1 MPFKT
6 IMVLLNDSSRTEQL
20 LDAASALAR
29 QFDAHLVGLYILPTA
44 KIYADVGLVATPMVF
59 EGYRDL
65 FKSKLAEVR
74 KKFEA
79 RAKQDGLKAE
89 WRTVNSIFPEIA
101 ESAIAHSRSAE
112 LVVTS
117 QIDYGPDGSIEQDF
131 VVRLVMESGRP
142 VLIIPR
148 KGSFAPRGEGIA
160 EKAIV
165 GINGTKESTRAMF
178 DALPLLRLVKET
190 RLVWVDPYKESEA
203 AGSVPGAEEAAVLA
217 RHGIKAV
224 AEPKFNLLGVQ
235 ATTNPGTPVLAFAA
249 VLLVG
254 GLMLILL
261 TYTRSVWVRLKS
273 KDDGV
278 EVAVAGRSY
287 TNKAGLEKELK
298 YLLAELKDNLERSA

>member
-203 AGSVPGAEEAAVLA
+203 AGSVPGADEAAVLA

-224 AEPKFNLLGVQ
+224 AEPMMTDGYNAGEALLMRANDLGADLLVMGAYAHSRMREFVFGG
-235 ATTNPGTPVLAFAA
+235 ATRHVLEHMTIPVL
-249 VLLVG
+249 
-254 GLMLILL
+254 M
-261 TYTRSVWVRLKS
+261 SH
-273 KDDGV
+273 
-278 EVAVAGRSY
+278 
-287 TNKAGLEKELK
+287 
-298 YLLAELKDNLERSA
+298 

>member
-160 EKAIV
+160 ERAMV

-224 AEPKFNLLGVQ
+224 AEPMMTDGYNAGEALLMRASDLGADLLVMGAYAHSRMREFVFGG
-235 ATTNPGTPVLAFAA
+235 ATRHVLEHMTIPVL
-249 VLLVG
+249 
-254 GLMLILL
+254 M
-261 TYTRSVWVRLKS
+261 SH
-273 KDDGV
+273 
-278 EVAVAGRSY
+278 
-287 TNKAGLEKELK
+287 
-298 YLLAELKDNLERSA
+298 

>member
-224 AEPKFNLLGVQ
+224 AEPMMTDGYNAGEALLMRANDLGADLLVMGAYAHSRMREFVFGG
-235 ATTNPGTPVLAFAA
+235 ATRHVLEHMTIPVL
-249 VLLVG
+249 
-254 GLMLILL
+254 M
-261 TYTRSVWVRLKS
+261 SH
-273 KDDGV
+273 
-278 EVAVAGRSY
+278 
-287 TNKAGLEKELK
+287 
-298 YLLAELKDNLERSA
+298 

>member
-101 ESAIAHSRSAE
+101 ESAIAHSRQ
-112 LVVTS
+112 LTGLR
-117 QIDYGPDGSIEQDF
+117 INKIIKN
-131 VVRLVMESGRP
+131 SGK
-142 VLIIPR
+142 LIMLEMVIY
-148 KGSFAPRGEGIA
+148 A
-160 EKAIV
+160 EKHSQKAASKICR
-165 GINGTKESTRAMF
+165 NTFS
-178 DALPLLRLVKET
+178 LR
-190 RLVWVDPYKESEA
+190 
-203 AGSVPGAEEAAVLA
+203 
-217 RHGIKAV
+217 
-224 AEPKFNLLGVQ
+224 
-235 ATTNPGTPVLAFAA
+235 
-249 VLLVG
+249 
-254 GLMLILL
+254 
-261 TYTRSVWVRLKS
+261 
-273 KDDGV
+273 
-278 EVAVAGRSY
+278 
-287 TNKAGLEKELK
+287 
-298 YLLAELKDNLERSA
+298 